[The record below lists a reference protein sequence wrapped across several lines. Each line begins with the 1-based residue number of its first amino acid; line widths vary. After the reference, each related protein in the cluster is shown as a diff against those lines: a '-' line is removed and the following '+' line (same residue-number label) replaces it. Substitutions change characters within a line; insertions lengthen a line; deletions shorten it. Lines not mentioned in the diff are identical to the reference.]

1 MNVVDSS
8 GWLEFFGDG
17 RNAEFFSTPL
27 SDAPSLIVPVI
38 TVYEVFK
45 RVLFDRGEGAAL
57 EAVALMQ
64 QGEVVELTSASAIE
78 AARLS
83 VEASLPMADAII
95 LSMAR
100 ARGATFWTQDAHFE
114 GMADV
119 TYVSARSD

>member
-17 RNAEFFSTPL
+17 NNADFFSPPL

-45 RVLFDRGEGAAL
+45 RVLLDRGEGPAL

-78 AARLS
+78 AARFS

-100 ARGATFWTQDAHFE
+100 ARGATLWTQDAHFE

-119 TYVSARSD
+119 KYVSARSD

>member
-45 RVLFDRGEGAAL
+45 RVLLDRGEGAAL

-119 TYVSARSD
+119 KYVSARSD

>member
-8 GWLEFFGDG
+8 GWLEYFGNG
-17 RNAEFFSTPL
+17 RNAEFFATPL

-45 RVLFDRGEGAAL
+45 RVLLDRGEGPAL

-64 QGEVVELTSASAIE
+64 QGEIVELSSAAAIS

-83 VEASLPMADAII
+83 VKASLPMADAII
-95 LSMAR
+95 LSTAR
-100 ARGATFWTQDAHFE
+100 ASGATFWTQDAHFE

-119 TYVSARSD
+119 KYVSVRSD

>member
-17 RNAEFFSTPL
+17 NNADFFSAPL

-45 RVLFDRGEGAAL
+45 RVLLDRGEGPAL

-78 AARLS
+78 AARFS

-119 TYVSARSD
+119 KYVSARSD

>member
-17 RNAEFFSTPL
+17 RNADFFSAPL
-27 SDAPSLIVPVI
+27 SDASSLIVPVI
-38 TVYEVFK
+38 TVYEVFR
-45 RVLFDRGEGAAL
+45 RVLLDRGEGPAL

-64 QGEVVELTSASAIE
+64 QGEIVELSAASAMS

-83 VEASLPMADAII
+83 VDASLPMADAII
-95 LSMAR
+95 LSVAR
-100 ARGATFWTQDAHFE
+100 SRGATLWTQDSHFE

-119 TYVSARSD
+119 KYVSAKPG